1 VVALLVLVTPAGGR
15 VSSGSIGMGA
25 SRVPS
30 AASPEAF
37 RAVVV
42 VSFFVVAMPRPERR
56 VGRFDFGF
64 LGVLYTIY
72 QLIFQSIKETHLSLR
87 SATSPLDT

>member
-1 VVALLVLVTPAGGR
+1 MLVTPAGGR

-42 VSFFVVAMPRPERR
+42 ASFFVVVMPRPERR

-64 LGVLYTIY
+64 LGVLYTMY
-72 QLIFQSIKETHLSLR
+72 KRIFQSIKKTHLSLR
-87 SATSPLDT
+87 SATSPLET

>member
-1 VVALLVLVTPAGGR
+1 MVVEPAGGR

-42 VSFFVVAMPRPERR
+42 GSFFVVAMPRPERR

-64 LGVLYTIY
+64 LGVLNTM
-72 QLIFQSIKETHLSLR
+72 QKRIFQSIKETHLSLR
-87 SATSPLDT
+87 SATSPLET